1 MGVLQKG
8 NISQKTQEKCRPPIV
23 MQLQFIHE
31 VILQR
36 TKQSEMP
43 CDCLFVQYN
52 ISSNRNQTVHNKSS
66 PEQCYIVFVLR
77 L

>member
-1 MGVLQKG
+1 VGVLQKG

-36 TKQSEMP
+36 TKQVARKESA
-43 CDCLFVQYN
+43 N
-52 ISSNRNQTVHNKSS
+52 IFLSNFEVKLKTR
-66 PEQCYIVFVLR
+66 
-77 L
+77 